1 MIWWLFFIHYST
13 SRSQMKSFVMINS
26 QSCSCK
32 RKGFVYRS
40 SKPKRGLLLLFSI
53 FPTLYAI
60 KTKAQGLQRETNSLF
75 LFKANDDELFWQNNA
90 VDYQWR
96 SKRAARSW
104 REHTHIDA
112 CMNINKPVNK
122 HTARDKHANPHVQK
136 KGTDE
141 HIFRKPRKHEHTC
154 SADMM
159 RRMNIGS
166 ERELIC

>member
-1 MIWWLFFIHYST
+1 
-13 SRSQMKSFVMINS
+13 MKSFVMINS

-112 CMNINKPVNK
+112 CMNINKPVNNIQQEINTQTHMFRK
-122 HTARDKHANPHVQK
+122 RAQMSTYLESHAN
-136 KGTDE
+136 
-141 HIFRKPRKHEHTC
+141 
-154 SADMM
+154 
-159 RRMNIGS
+159 MNIHARQTWWG
-166 ERELIC
+166 EWILAARESSYANEAANKFTCQPVNA